1 MLPPVWSGV
10 QVQVTRPSSVSS
22 DVCPAPPIR
31 LLATG
36 SSPTSMVKKVSCM
49 DILFPDIHMLMLIT
63 PWSWAPATEDIQAQT
78 SSRLASAPG
87 WAGAGVVVV
96 DIPDTRAALRAS
108 SIKDMVMVES
118 V

>member
-1 MLPPVWSGV
+1 MFF
-10 QVQVTRPSSVSS
+10 T
-22 DVCPAPPIR
+22 CI
-31 LLATG
+31 
-36 SSPTSMVKKVSCM
+36 

-96 DIPDTRAALRAS
+96 DIPATRAALQTRTNKG
-108 SIKDMVMVES
+108 IVLVIVEVLCFLQRKTQS
-118 V
+118 CISGVEETVYIARYK